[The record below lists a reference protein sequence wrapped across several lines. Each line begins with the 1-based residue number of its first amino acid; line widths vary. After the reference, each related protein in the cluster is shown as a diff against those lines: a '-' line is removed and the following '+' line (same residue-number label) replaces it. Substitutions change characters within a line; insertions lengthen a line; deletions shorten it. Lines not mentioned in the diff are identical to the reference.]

1 MATRRGTEAK
11 CPIGASGLS
20 ARSIHRGGMFMTI
33 LSQRGV
39 IRFLALSS
47 LLIVPATTGAQQR
60 APIVEKLAKTY
71 GLDSFGQIEA
81 IRYTFNAQAP
91 GLDLSRSWT

>member
-1 MATRRGTEAK
+1 MSAVGRLERAYTRRK
-11 CPIGASGLS
+11 IILIQDNI
-20 ARSIHRGGMFMTI
+20 RSIHRGGTFMTI

-39 IRFLALSS
+39 IRLLALSS
-47 LLIVPATTGAQQR
+47 LLILPATTGAQQR

-81 IRYTFNAQAP
+81 IRYTF
-91 GLDLSRSWT
+91 